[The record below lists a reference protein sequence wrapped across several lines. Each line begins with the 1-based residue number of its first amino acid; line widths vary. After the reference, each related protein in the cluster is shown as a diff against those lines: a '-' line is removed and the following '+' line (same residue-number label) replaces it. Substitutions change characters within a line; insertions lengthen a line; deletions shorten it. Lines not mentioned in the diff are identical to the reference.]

1 MARGKG
7 SSRKKRSC
15 QDVGFS
21 KNSHCIIDTVEE
33 LDTRSMRWSARPY
46 DILAPVGSHVQDT
59 DFSRGVDVE
68 QAVMG
73 NARAWHA
80 GLRMSRIRARTQHAA
95 SLI

>member
-1 MARGKG
+1 MIGGLVKENDRVRTSDSVKTLTV
-7 SSRKKRSC
+7 SS
-15 QDVGFS
+15 
-21 KNSHCIIDTVEE
+21 IEE

-59 DFSRGVDVE
+59 DFSRGVDAE

-80 GLRMSRIRARTQHAA
+80 GLRTSRIRARTEHAA

>member
-1 MARGKG
+1 
-7 SSRKKRSC
+7 
-15 QDVGFS
+15 
-21 KNSHCIIDTVEE
+21 
-33 LDTRSMRWSARPY
+33 MRWSARPY

-59 DFSRGVDVE
+59 DFSRGVDAE

-80 GLRMSRIRARTQHAA
+80 GLRMSRIRARTEHAA